1 MVINLQLRRAIAK
14 QAVGCFEYFNSL
26 LEAAPSRSLFQIA
39 AGNRYYKLGMSVTQQ
54 DIADHLEISLIT
66 VHRALHNS
74 GYVSTELKER
84 ILAYAKEVNY
94 VPHKASQ
101 VLVRNKTRKIAVFT
115 SSLPHYFWNEIKTGV
130 MVGAEQSSLQLSGA
144 LPKGPRAGFASLSRS
159 SGKGVRRRIRGGSP
173 RQPMDLRHGRDPVR
187 IDRAGIPYVTL
198 NVDAPGSRRR
208 CFIGPDYAAGGRL
221 AAEFIGKALQFKDG
235 PRALVI
241 NALAQKKAESA
252 APDINKLRFD
262 GFSEVMREDFPRIEC
277 VADFSTTD
285 RSEQDRGSDRADAQR
300 EEGRVQRDLPRPG
313 LQRAVRPDHREDWLR
328 PGRHRPARPRYL
340 VLPLP
345 GESLISAVIYQNPIW
360 RAIHRKILETS

>member
-1 MVINLQLRRAIAK
+1 
-14 QAVGCFEYFNSL
+14 
-26 LEAAPSRSLFQIA
+26 
-39 AGNRYYKLGMSVTQQ
+39 MSVTQQ

-66 VHRALHNS
+66 VHRALHNT

-84 ILAYAKEVNY
+84 ILAYAKEVKY

-115 SSLPHYFWNEIKTGV
+115 SSRPRYFWNDIKTGV
-130 MVGAEQSSLQLSGA
+130 MVGAEQVQPFNYQVHYHAVPERDSRAYLDLLERELDEGLEAVA
-144 LPKGPRAGFASLSRS
+144 LVNQWIYDMDAIFA
-159 SGKGVRRRIRGGSP
+159 
-173 RQPMDLRHGRDPVR
+173 R

-262 GFSEVMREDFPRIEC
+262 GFSEVMRQDFPRIEC
-277 VADFSTTD
+277 VADFSTTGVAPSKIEDQIERMLKEKKGEFNAIYLVPAYNAQFD
-285 RSEQDRGSDRADAQR
+285 RIIERIGFDRA
-300 EEGRVQRDLPRPG
+300 VIVLHDL
-313 LQRAVRPDHREDWLR
+313 DTSSY
-328 PGRHRPARPRYL
+328 RYL
-340 VLPLP
+340 
-345 GESLISAVIYQNPIW
+345 EKSLISAVIYQNPILQGYYTV
-360 RAIHRKILETS
+360 KTLENILEAERGAADAGSAVGTINIVHSLVFKQNRDLYKNHYLFAKMIE